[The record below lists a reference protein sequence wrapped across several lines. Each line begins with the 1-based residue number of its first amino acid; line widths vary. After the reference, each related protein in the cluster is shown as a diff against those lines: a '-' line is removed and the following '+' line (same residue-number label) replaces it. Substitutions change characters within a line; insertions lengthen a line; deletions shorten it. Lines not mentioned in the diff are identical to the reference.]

1 LVDRSKMH
9 KYDHILLYLSAYIM
23 PMHSILATDGLVKH
37 DLAERLRSEIING
50 SLPPGVRIIE
60 RKWALKFGVAQGSI
74 REAIHILAQDGFVTK
89 ESGRS
94 ARVIH
99 LSEEDVA
106 KLYELR
112 GAIEGLAARLAAAAQ
127 PDLTALQATVDAMRQ
142 SAIAGSFDG
151 LLDSDLRFHLELCKI
166 SGNTYL
172 LEHARRILLPF
183 FAFVR
188 MRVAASGQET
198 SAWDKDLEAHQR
210 IILLLREGEGEVA
223 ELYVKKAMARFSKT
237 AYDNWEK
244 RVSHGA

>member
-1 LVDRSKMH
+1 MH
-9 KYDHILLYLSAYIM
+9 KYDLILLYLSAYIM

-50 SLPPGVRIIE
+50 SLPPEARIIE

-142 SAIAGSFDG
+142 SAIAGSFDS

>member
-1 LVDRSKMH
+1 
-9 KYDHILLYLSAYIM
+9 
-23 PMHSILATDGLVKH
+23 MHSILATDGLVKH

-112 GAIEGLAARLAAAAQ
+112 
-127 PDLTALQATVDAMRQ
+127 
-142 SAIAGSFDG
+142 
-151 LLDSDLRFHLELCKI
+151 
-166 SGNTYL
+166 
-172 LEHARRILLPF
+172 
-183 FAFVR
+183 VR
-188 MRVAASGQET
+188 SRA
-198 SAWDKDLEAHQR
+198 
-210 IILLLREGEGEVA
+210 
-223 ELYVKKAMARFSKT
+223 
-237 AYDNWEK
+237 
-244 RVSHGA
+244 

>member
-1 LVDRSKMH
+1 MR
-9 KYDHILLYLSAYIM
+9 KYDLILLYLSAYIM

-37 DLAERLRSEIING
+37 DLAERLRREIING
-50 SLPPGVRIIE
+50 SLPPGMRIIE